1 MRRHFLTLIE
11 IMIVIVIIGLIGS
24 VVAYNMRGSL
34 EEGKAFRTQ
43 QGGAQIYNILNLE
56 VARGRDIEEVCRNWQ
71 SYVHSSGMARK
82 PTELIYDGWGRLYEV
97 FSENDEILVHSE
109 RYDTYAQKHQRSVPV
124 YFE

>member
-1 MRRHFLTLIE
+1 MRRQYLTLIE

-56 VARGRDIEEVCRNWQ
+56 IARGRDSDEVCRNWQ
-71 SYVHSSGMARK
+71 SYVQNSGMARK
-82 PTELIYDGWGRLYEV
+82 PSELIYDGWGRLYDV
-97 FSENDEILVHSE
+97 SLQDDEILVHSE
-109 RYDTYAQKHQRSVPV
+109 RYDTYAQKHQRDVPV